1 MRFTIEEYAN
11 AYSISP
17 EMVQSRLRRNRLN
30 YIIENDTT
38 YIVVSKHQVPFNA
51 NEASSLQS
59 QAPDQETHPSTQEH
73 ASDPKNDTQTQTPQ
87 KRTTVATVI
96 GLYQKENHYLKRKIE
111 ELEAKVDRLVDEKEQ
126 LLKEER
132 SRIEKVYS
140 DKDAQLKSILELI
153 NIKLLQESG
162 ASSHDYTATEVAIEE
177 RQLED
182 IKEKEPVELKQYLR
196 SLDLKSSQRK
206 SIKRRFAEA
215 FGSDSR
221 ILLKNGLFYLD
232 FDRYDYTDLLKLN

>member
-11 AYSISP
+11 AYSIST

-30 YIIENDTT
+30 YIIEEGTT
-38 YIVVSKHQVPFNA
+38 YVVVPKHQVPFR
-51 NEASSLQS
+51 EDDVSS
-59 QAPDQETHPSTQEH
+59 AKEH
-73 ASDPKNDTQTQTPQ
+73 LPEQ
-87 KRTTVATVI
+87 KKTTAATVI

-111 ELEAKVDRLVDEKEQ
+111 ELEAKVDRLVNDKEQ
-126 LLKEER
+126 LLKDER

-153 NIKLLQESG
+153 NIKLLQEN
-162 ASSHDYTATEVAIEE
+162 ASSSHEHTATEVAIEG
-177 RQLED
+177 QLEGA
-182 IKEKEPVELKQYLR
+182 KEQEPVELKQYLR

-221 ILLKNGLFYLD
+221 ILLQNGLFYLD
-232 FDRYDYTDLLKLN
+232 FDRYDYTDLLKSGQA

>member
-38 YIVVSKHQVPFNA
+38 YIVVPKHQVPFHADNV
-51 NEASSLQS
+51 SSVKP
-59 QAPDQETHPSTQEH
+59 QAPEAKDDHETEAP
-73 ASDPKNDTQTQTPQ
+73 PK
-87 KRTTVATVI
+87 KTTVATVI

-153 NIKLLQESG
+153 NIKLLQENT
-162 ASSHDYTATEVAIEE
+162 ASSQVYTETEVAIEG
-177 RQLED
+177 QLEGQR
-182 IKEKEPVELKQYLR
+182 EKEPVELKQYLR
-196 SLDLKSSQRK
+196 SLELKSSQRK

-232 FDRYDYTDLLKLN
+232 FDRYDYTDLLKLSQA

>member
-38 YIVVSKHQVPFNA
+38 YIVVPKHQVPYRENDHTSA
-51 NEASSLQS
+51 E
-59 QAPDQETHPSTQEH
+59 EH
-73 ASDPKNDTQTQTPQ
+73 LSGPQNNTQTQAPQ
-87 KRTTVATVI
+87 KKTTVATVI

-140 DKDAQLKSILELI
+140 DKDVQLKSILELI
-153 NIKLLQESG
+153 NIKLLQEN
-162 ASSHDYTATEVAIEE
+162 ASSPKEYMATEVAIEG
-177 RQLED
+177 QLEGA
-182 IKEKEPVELKQYLR
+182 KEKAPVELKQYLR

-232 FDRYDYTDLLKLN
+232 FDRYDYSDLLKLT

>member
-11 AYSISP
+11 AYSIST

-30 YIIENDTT
+30 YIIEDGTT
-38 YIVVSKHQVPFNA
+38 YVVVPKHQVPFHENDV
-51 NEASSLQS
+51 SSAKEQL
-59 QAPDQETHPSTQEH
+59 PE
-73 ASDPKNDTQTQTPQ
+73 PKNGNAAQVAQ
-87 KRTTVATVI
+87 KKTTVATVI

-111 ELEAKVDRLVDEKEQ
+111 ELEAKVDRLVNDKEQ
-126 LLKEER
+126 LLKDER

-153 NIKLLQESG
+153 NIKLLQEN
-162 ASSHDYTATEVAIEE
+162 ASSSHEYTATEVAIEG
-177 RQLED
+177 QLEGA
-182 IKEKEPVELKQYLR
+182 KEQEPVELKQYLR

-221 ILLKNGLFYLD
+221 ILLHNGLFYLD
-232 FDRYDYTDLLKLN
+232 FDRYDYTDLLKLSQA